1 MRKVRLG
8 LRLPAVAGAVIA
20 GSLLLPYAS
29 YADSAVPKPR
39 VKPAPTPSPSTPP
52 VSAKPVVRPPDETD
66 PTEAAKEIGKRA
78 AAQQCVVALKALG
91 ADAKSVER
99 FRTEGG
105 CGIDDPV
112 KITRLRVAGSTISL
126 SGKPTMSCRF
136 ALKFA
141 DWTANVAAPM
151 ARHHLG
157 SDLNQLLVGPGYV
170 CRRRNNAKK
179 GKLSEHA
186 FGNAID
192 ITGLKLSNGERVLIS
207 GLPKATGPMKRFL
220 AAARTTA
227 CGYFTTVLG
236 PGANAAHSS
245 HFHFDSGRHG
255 RTDRYRICQ

>member
-8 LRLPAVAGAVIA
+8 QRLPAVAGAVIA
-20 GSLLLPYAS
+20 CALMVPETGH
-29 YADSAVPKPR
+29 ADSAVPKPR
-39 VKPAPTPSPSTPP
+39 AKPAPNATSPAPSVSTRP
-52 VSAKPVVRPPDETD
+52 VALPPDETD
-66 PTEAAKEIGKRA
+66 ANEVGKVAGLKAALQK
-78 AAQQCVVALKALG
+78 CVGALKALG
-91 ADAKSVER
+91 ADAQPVER

-112 KITRLRVAGSTISL
+112 KITRLRVAGSKISL
-126 SGKPTMSCRF
+126 SGKPVVSCRF

-141 DWTANVAAPM
+141 DWTTNVMAPM

-157 SDLNQLLVGPGYV
+157 ADLSQLLVGPGYV

-207 GLPKATGPMKRFL
+207 GLPNASGPVKRFL
-220 AAARTTA
+220 GATRTTA

-245 HFHFDSGRHG
+245 HFHFDLGRHG

>member
-1 MRKVRLG
+1 MRRVRLG
-8 LRLPAVAGAVIA
+8 QWPPLAAGAVIA
-20 GSLLLPYAS
+20 CALLIPETGH
-29 YADSAVPKPR
+29 ADSAVPKPR
-39 VKPAPTPSPSTPP
+39 TKPAPGQASPAPSVST
-52 VSAKPVVRPPDETD
+52 KPVVRAPDD
-66 PTEAAKEIGKRA
+66 PDPAEAANIVGERA
-78 AAQQCVVALKALG
+78 AAQQCIVALKALG
-91 ADAKSVER
+91 ADAEPVER

-112 KITRLRVAGSTISL
+112 KMTRLDVAGSKIALT
-126 SGKPTMSCRF
+126 GKPLVSCRF

-141 DWTANVAAPM
+141 DWTANVLAPM

-157 SDLNQLLVGPGYV
+157 ADLSQLLVGPGYV

-192 ITGLKLSNGERVLIS
+192 ITGLKLSNGERVLVS
-207 GLPKATGPMKRFL
+207 GLPSATGPVRRFL
-220 AAARTTA
+220 GASRITA

-245 HFHFDSGRHG
+245 HFHFDLGRHG

>member
-1 MRKVRLG
+1 M
-8 LRLPAVAGAVIA
+8 
-20 GSLLLPYAS
+20 
-29 YADSAVPKPR
+29 
-39 VKPAPTPSPSTPP
+39 
-52 VSAKPVVRPPDETD
+52 
-66 PTEAAKEIGKRA
+66 
-78 AAQQCVVALKALG
+78 ALKALG
-91 ADAKSVER
+91 ADAEPVER

-112 KITRLRVAGSTISL
+112 KDHQTGRCRVKDNTL
-126 SGKPTMSCRF
+126 TGKPVMSCRF

-157 SDLNQLLVGPGYV
+157 ADLSQLLVGPGYV

-207 GLPKATGPMKRFL
+207 GLPRATGPMKRFL
-220 AAARTTA
+220 GAARITCLRIFHHGPRPRRECGAFKPFPLRSRPSWQDGPVSHLSVRNRCQRETTRPCRPRA
-227 CGYFTTVLG
+227 
-236 PGANAAHSS
+236 
-245 HFHFDSGRHG
+245 
-255 RTDRYRICQ
+255 